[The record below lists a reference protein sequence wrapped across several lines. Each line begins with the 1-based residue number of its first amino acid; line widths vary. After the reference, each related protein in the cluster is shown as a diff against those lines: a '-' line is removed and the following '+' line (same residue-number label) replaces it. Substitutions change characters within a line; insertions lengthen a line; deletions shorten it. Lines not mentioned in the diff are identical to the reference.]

1 MQTFETFITR
11 SHSGTWRRMHSRISS
26 DKSDIPTEDEDIVSS
41 SRTAWGEKKQMVS
54 QLLKCL
60 CIRSTF
66 GRSYQDGQ
74 DAMSLIFY
82 LYPIEILDI
91 YSCWG
96 PTFRSFP
103 FNVSECIRRLYAM
116 LLLQQQKC
124 AGFVK
129 NFFLFNRFAVWS
141 IMWQETVNY
150 ASQDEFLK
158 CLVLY
163 SVYFQSGVRT
173 SETICI

>member
-1 MQTFETFITR
+1 MEHGGGCTAGSHPTNLTFPPRTQTSCPRHEQPEGKK
-11 SHSGTWRRMHSRISS
+11 SKWCHSW
-26 DKSDIPTEDEDIVSS
+26 V
-41 SRTAWGEKKQMVS
+41 
-54 QLLKCL
+54 LLKCL

-96 PTFRSFP
+96 PTFRSRP